1 MKRRRKGK
9 MENIRKKAMDD
20 ELNKS
25 SQDIGREPDRYV
37 RVPRMVRCIEC
48 RRLLDLNL
56 ERATATSNGYI
67 CAECMR
73 K

>member
-1 MKRRRKGK
+1 MKDIK
-9 MENIRKKAMDD
+9 KKAIDD

-48 RRLLDLNL
+48 HRLFNLNN
-56 ERATATSNGYI
+56 EKFVATSNGYI
-67 CAECMR
+67 CLSCI

>member
-1 MKRRRKGK
+1 MKDIK
-9 MENIRKKAMDD
+9 KKAIDD

-37 RVPRMVRCIEC
+37 RVPRMARCIEC
-48 RRLLDLNL
+48 NRLFNLNT
-56 ERATATSNGYI
+56 EKAVATSNGYI
-67 CAECMR
+67 CSSCI

>member
-1 MKRRRKGK
+1 MKDIK
-9 MENIRKKAMDD
+9 KKAIDD

-37 RVPRMVRCIEC
+37 RVPRMARCIEC
-48 RRLLDLNL
+48 KRLFDLNT
-56 ERATATSNGYI
+56 EKVVATSNGYI
-67 CAECMR
+67 CSSCI

>member
-25 SQDIGREPDRYV
+25 SQDIGREPD
-37 RVPRMVRCIEC
+37 
-48 RRLLDLNL
+48 
-56 ERATATSNGYI
+56 
-67 CAECMR
+67 
-73 K
+73 

>member
-1 MKRRRKGK
+1 MK
-9 MENIRKKAMDD
+9 NIKKKAIDD

-37 RVPRMVRCIEC
+37 RVPRMVSCIEC
-48 RRLLDLNL
+48 KRLFDLNT
-56 ERATATSNGYI
+56 EKAVVTSNSYI
-67 CAECMR
+67 CSSCI

>member
-1 MKRRRKGK
+1 MKDIK
-9 MENIRKKAMDD
+9 KKAMDD

-37 RVPRMVRCIEC
+37 RVPRMERCIEC
-48 RRLLDLNL
+48 KRLFDLNT
-56 ERATATSNGYI
+56 EKVVATSNGYI
-67 CAECMR
+67 CSSCI

>member
-1 MKRRRKGK
+1 MKHRRKGK

-37 RVPRMVRCIEC
+37 RVPRMARCIEC
-48 RRLLDLNL
+48 KRLFDLNT
-56 ERATATSNGYI
+56 EKAVATSNGYI
-67 CAECMR
+67 CSSCI

>member
-1 MKRRRKGK
+1 MKDIK
-9 MENIRKKAMDD
+9 KKAIDD

-37 RVPRMVRCIEC
+37 RVPRMARCIEC
-48 RRLLDLNL
+48 NRLFNLNT
-56 ERATATSNGYI
+56 EKAVAISNGYI
-67 CAECMR
+67 CSSCV